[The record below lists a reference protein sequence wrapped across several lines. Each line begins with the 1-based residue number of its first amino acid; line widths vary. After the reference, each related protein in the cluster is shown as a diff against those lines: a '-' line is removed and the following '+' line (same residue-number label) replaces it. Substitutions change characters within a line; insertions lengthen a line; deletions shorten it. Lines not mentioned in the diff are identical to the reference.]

1 MKFVKSLFLTGLMAL
16 LFCSAAYAQD
26 YIFRY
31 RDGLV
36 MPMSLEMEQNH
47 LSGAIYLS
55 DDEEE
60 LRRLYEA
67 GVIEYY
73 GPDATVELMDV
84 ADDLGYERQRGYE
97 YRLTNAIGVVNNGIY
112 NGSGVKVGIIDTGIV
127 NGHPDIN
134 YSKIVGRR
142 DVTAKEND
150 PKANVN
156 DVTDYQ
162 GHGTMVAGMI
172 SAVTNNACGLSSLA
186 SGADLMVIKAFP
198 GNSNTTA
205 VSNLILGLDY
215 AIRQGCDVINM
226 SVGAKEDANNAAAIK
241 SMKEIIDNAANRG
254 IIVVAAAGN
263 HDSTTNNKNDLNKDS
278 PFMYPGAFNN
288 VISVASVDSN
298 GSYSSF
304 SYHNSFVDVAAC
316 GGSVHVLDFKNL
328 APSGYKTDSGT
339 SFSSPYMASVAALVK
354 QIEPEADVNRFRSL
368 LQATSQDMGAPGW
381 DTFYGFGIVNVG
393 KIMDTLLGRK
403 ITVSGISFDSESF
416 TASAT
421 ITNSGFDSYT
431 VTDIWA
437 SSSDGFP
444 QYNQKTAA
452 VELAPRSVNT
462 SQYTSLDTVTHM
474 VWFKD
479 SLEPLCPA
487 DRYEPDVQ

>member
-1 MKFVKSLFLTGLMAL
+1 MKFVKSFFLTGLMAL

-55 DDEEE
+55 DDLEE
-60 LRRLYEA
+60 LQRLYEA
-67 GVIEYY
+67 GIIEYY
-73 GPDATVELMDV
+73 GPDASVELMDA
-84 ADDLGYERQRGYE
+84 ADDTGYERQRSYE
-97 YRLTNAIGVVNNGIY
+97 FRLTNAIGVVNNGTY
-112 NGSGVKVGIIDTGIV
+112 NGSGVKVGIIDTGIA

-134 YSKIVGRR
+134 YAKVVGRR
-142 DVTAKEND
+142 DVTVKETD
-150 PKANVN
+150 PKAE

-162 GHGTMVAGMI
+162 GHGTSVAGMI
-172 SAVTNNACGLSSLA
+172 CAATNNSRGLSSLA
-186 SGADLMVIKAFP
+186 DGVDLVVIKAFP

-215 AIRQGCDVINM
+215 AVRQGCDVINM

-298 GSYSSF
+298 GNYSSF
-304 SYHNSFVDVAAC
+304 SYHNSQVDVAAC
-316 GGSVHVLDFKNL
+316 GGSVSVLNFKDLSNM
-328 APSGYKTDSGT
+328 GFGQNSGT
-339 SFSSPYMASVAALVK
+339 SFSSPYIASVAALVK

-368 LQATSQDMGAPGW
+368 IQATSRDMGAPGW
-381 DTFYGFGIVNVG
+381 DTFYGFGIVDVG
-393 KIMDTLLGRK
+393 RMMDTLLGRK
-403 ITVSGISFDSESF
+403 ITVSGISFDSDSF

-437 SSSDGFP
+437 ASNNGV
-444 QYNQKTAA
+444 QYNQKTSA
-452 VELAPRSVNT
+452 VTLAPRSSVT
-462 SQYTSLDTVTHM
+462 TKDYMSLDPVTHM
-474 VWFKD
+474 VWMMDK
-479 SLEPLCPA
+479 LEPLCPA
-487 DRYEPDVQ
+487 DRYEPVTE